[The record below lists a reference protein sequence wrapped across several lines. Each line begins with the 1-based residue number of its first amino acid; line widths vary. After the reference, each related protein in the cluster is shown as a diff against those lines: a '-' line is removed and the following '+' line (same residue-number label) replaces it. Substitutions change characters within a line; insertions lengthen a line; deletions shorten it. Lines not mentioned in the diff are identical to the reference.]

1 MIGASLS
8 GVTFISVPGKVGDSL
23 DQFSYM
29 QMVLGYL
36 AGYLFIAY
44 VLMPI
49 YYKLNVTSIY
59 SYLGNRF
66 GLAANKMGA
75 IFFLVSRTL
84 GSAIRLLLVAV
95 VLDSFVFSAWGFP
108 FEATVAISIALILV
122 YTYKGG
128 MKTIIW
134 TDTLQT
140 LFMLL
145 SLVISI
151 VFLWQKLDTGQ
162 TGIVDAIVS
171 SPYSRIFFFD
181 NFSTSPHHF
190 LKEFIGGFFIC
201 IGMTGMD
208 QDMMQK
214 NLSCKNIKEAQKNM
228 LSFSAVLVLV
238 NFLFLCLGA
247 ILFMYAAKFAVEIPV
262 SEAGKLRT
270 DLLFP
275 EIALKAGL
283 PAILGL
289 TFVIGLIAA
298 AYSSAD
304 SAMTALTTSF
314 CVDILDIEKKAE
326 IKQLKIRKL
335 VHLSVTFVNFLVIL
349 VLHKY
354 LDLSAINK
362 IIFFA
367 GFTYGPLIGLFLFG
381 LYSKY
386 NPAGWSIILVS
397 TLSPLLTW
405 LIMNYTNNTGLY
417 YIGAEL
423 ILLNVVITVF
433 GLFIF
438 SMFTKNSAKTPEPIK
453 AV

>member
-1 MIGASLS
+1 MSPSLILGVIIIYFLILILISRRTSRGANNNSFFLADRAAPWYLVAFGMIGASLS

-190 LKEFIGGFFIC
+190 LKEFIGGF
-201 IGMTGMD
+201 
-208 QDMMQK
+208 
-214 NLSCKNIKEAQKNM
+214 
-228 LSFSAVLVLV
+228 
-238 NFLFLCLGA
+238 LFA
-247 ILFMYAAKFAVEIPV
+247 
-262 SEAGKLRT
+262 SE
-270 DLLFP
+270 
-275 EIALKAGL
+275 
-283 PAILGL
+283 
-289 TFVIGLIAA
+289 
-298 AYSSAD
+298 
-304 SAMTALTTSF
+304 
-314 CVDILDIEKKAE
+314 
-326 IKQLKIRKL
+326 
-335 VHLSVTFVNFLVIL
+335 
-349 VLHKY
+349 
-354 LDLSAINK
+354 
-362 IIFFA
+362 
-367 GFTYGPLIGLFLFG
+367 
-381 LYSKY
+381 
-386 NPAGWSIILVS
+386 
-397 TLSPLLTW
+397 
-405 LIMNYTNNTGLY
+405 
-417 YIGAEL
+417 
-423 ILLNVVITVF
+423 
-433 GLFIF
+433 
-438 SMFTKNSAKTPEPIK
+438 
-453 AV
+453 